1 MLYLNKYVETL
12 VLSCLFNHIKHN
24 VIVRGGRALSYN
36 PAPEQFKSRVLKFAC
51 IYIIFNKI
59 YIMTLPT
66 NANW

>member
-1 MLYLNKYVETL
+1 MATQSPEKARGEEG
-12 VLSCLFNHIKHN
+12 
-24 VIVRGGRALSYN
+24 GGRALSSN
-36 PAPEQFKSRVLKFAC
+36 PVPEQFKSRVLKFAC